1 MELRAVPSPVRS
13 ARGLTKRRSQAGAPV
28 PERSTAVRVGF
39 AGLLALAA
47 TYGLGRQAYGLFVP
61 WFQAE
66 FSLGLDVIGYVA
78 GAAQL
83 GYLVA
88 TVATGA
94 IEARFGPRLP
104 VVAGCVLLAAGA
116 VLVATAQTGV
126 PFAVGV
132 ILAGTSAGGAWAP
145 FSDVVAERV
154 PKGRRRRALALVNA
168 GSPAGLLIAS
178 LLVALMGSSWRLAWA
193 SFAVVGLA
201 SAVVNAVVLPSSAPD
216 RTTRTRHGWAG
227 LLAPAARRLF
237 AVAALASMTS
247 GAYFAYAPE
256 AAQAAGLPPWIG
268 AAMWGALG
276 LSGGIVGALGGE
288 IASRFSLGPP
298 LAVTW
303 LGMAFALASILVIAG
318 TPAGALGS
326 AALFGAAF
334 TAGYAFIA
342 MWSQEVFPERPTTG
356 FTATIVCIAAGF
368 ALGPVLYGVVATF
381 LGRPLAPLVAAVPAI
396 VAAVLS
402 VAPPV
407 RPPSPQALLRSL
419 EPRRS

>member
-1 MELRAVPSPVRS
+1 M
-13 ARGLTKRRSQAGAPV
+13 
-28 PERSTAVRVGF
+28 PERPERTTVRVGV

-66 FSLGLDVIGYVA
+66 FTLGLDLVGYVA

-88 TVATGA
+88 TVATGV
-94 IEARFGPRLP
+94 IEARYGPRLP
-104 VVAGCVLLAAGA
+104 VVAGCGLLAVGA
-116 VLVATAQTGV
+116 VLVATAQSTT
-126 PFAVGV
+126 PFAIGV

-154 PKGRRRRALALVNA
+154 PEGRRRRALALVNA

-178 LLVALMGSSWRLAWA
+178 LLVAVTGSSWRLAWA

-201 SAVVNAVVLPSSAPD
+201 GAVVNAVVLPSAAPD
-216 RTTRTRHGWAG
+216 RPTRSRHGWAG
-227 LLAPAARRLF
+227 LLAPAALRLF

-256 AAQAAGLPPWIG
+256 AAQAAGLSPWIG

-276 LSGGIVGALGGE
+276 LSGGVVGAFGGE
-288 IASRFSLGPP
+288 IADRFALGPP

-303 LGMAFALASILVIAG
+303 LGMALALASVLVIAG
-318 TPAGALGS
+318 TPAGALAS

-368 ALGPVLYGVVATF
+368 SLGPVLYGVVATF
-381 LGRPLAPLVAAVPAI
+381 AGRPLAPIVAAIPAI

-402 VAPPV
+402 VVPPV
-407 RPPSPQALLRSL
+407 RRPGASTGV
-419 EPRRS
+419 

>member
-1 MELRAVPSPVRS
+1 
-13 ARGLTKRRSQAGAPV
+13 V
-28 PERSTAVRVGF
+28 PEGAERTTVRVGV

-66 FSLGLDVIGYVA
+66 FTLGLDVVGYVA

-94 IEARFGPRLP
+94 IEARFGPRVP
-104 VVAGCVLLAAGA
+104 VVTGCVLLAVGA
-116 VLVATAQTGV
+116 VLVATAQSTA
-126 PFAVGV
+126 PFAIGV

-154 PKGRRRRALALVNA
+154 PQGRRRRALALVNA

-178 LLVALMGSSWRLAWA
+178 LLVAVTGSAWRLAWA
-193 SFAVVGLA
+193 AFAVVGLIG
-201 SAVVNAVVLPSSAPD
+201 AVVNVVVLPPNPPQG
-216 RTTRTRHGWAG
+216 TTRTRHGWAG
-227 LLAPAARRLF
+227 LLAPAALRLF
-237 AVAALASMTS
+237 AVAALASMTA

-256 AAQAAGLPPWIG
+256 AAQAAGLQPWIG
-268 AAMWGALG
+268 AVMWGALG
-276 LSGGIVGALGGE
+276 LSGGVIGAFGGE
-288 IASRFSLGPP
+288 IADRFALGPP

-303 LGMAFALASILVIAG
+303 LGMALALASVLVIAG
-318 TPAGALGS
+318 TPAGALAS

-334 TAGYAFIA
+334 TAGYAFVA

-368 ALGPVLYGVVATF
+368 SLGPVLYGVVATF
-381 LGRPLAPLVAAVPAI
+381 AGRPLAPIVAAVPA
-396 VAAVLS
+396 VLAAVLS

-407 RPPSPQALLRSL
+407 R
-419 EPRRS
+419 RRGRT

>member
-1 MELRAVPSPVRS
+1 M
-13 ARGLTKRRSQAGAPV
+13 
-28 PERSTAVRVGF
+28 PERSERTTVRVGV

-66 FSLGLDVIGYVA
+66 FALGLEGIGYVA

-88 TVATGA
+88 TVATGVV
-94 IEARFGPRLP
+94 EARYGPRLP
-104 VVAGCVLLAAGA
+104 VVVGCILLALGA
-116 VLVATAQTGV
+116 AMVATAQSTV
-126 PFAVGV
+126 TFAAGA

-154 PKGRRRRALALVNA
+154 PRGRRHRALALVNA

-178 LLVALMGSSWRLAWA
+178 LLVAVTGRAWRVAWVA
-193 SFAVVGLA
+193 FAAVGVLG
-201 SAVVNAVVLPSSAPD
+201 AVVNLVVLPSAAGAS
-216 RTTRTRHGWAG
+216 RSRYGWSG
-227 LLAPAARRLF
+227 LMDPAAVRLF
-237 AVAALASMTS
+237 TVAALASMTS

-256 AAQAAGLPPWIG
+256 AAQAAGLSVWIG

-276 LSGGIVGALGGE
+276 FSGAVVGAFGGE
-288 IASRFSLGPP
+288 IADRFSLGPA
-298 LAVTW
+298 LTVTW
-303 LGMAFALASILVIAG
+303 LGMAIALASLLAIAG
-318 TPAGALGS
+318 TPAGALAS

-334 TAGYAFIA
+334 TAGYAFVA

-368 ALGPVLYGVVATF
+368 SLGPVLYGVVATF
-381 LGRPLAPLVAAVPAI
+381 AGRPSALIAAAAPAVL
-396 VAAVLS
+396 AAVLS
-402 VAPPV
+402 VVPP
-407 RPPSPQALLRSL
+407 RSAALRST
-419 EPRRS
+419 

>member
-1 MELRAVPSPVRS
+1 M
-13 ARGLTKRRSQAGAPV
+13 
-28 PERSTAVRVGF
+28 PERSERTTVRVGV

-66 FSLGLDVIGYVA
+66 FALGLDGIGYVA

-88 TVATGA
+88 TVATGVV
-94 IEARFGPRLP
+94 EARYGPRLP
-104 VVAGCVLLAAGA
+104 VVVGCILLAMGA
-116 VLVATAQTGV
+116 AMVATAQSTV
-126 PFAVGV
+126 AFAAGA

-154 PKGRRRRALALVNA
+154 PRGRRRRALALVNA

-178 LLVALMGSSWRLAWA
+178 LLVAVTGSAWRVAWVA
-193 SFAVVGLA
+193 FAAVGVLG
-201 SAVVNAVVLPSSAPD
+201 AVVNLVVLPSAAPYGAS
-216 RTTRTRHGWAG
+216 RSRYGGSG
-227 LLAPAARRLF
+227 LLAPAAVRLF
-237 AVAALASMTS
+237 TVAALASMTS

-256 AAQAAGLPPWIG
+256 AAQAAGLSVWIG

-276 LSGGIVGALGGE
+276 FSGAVVGAFGGE
-288 IASRFSLGPP
+288 IADRFSLGPA

-303 LGMAFALASILVIAG
+303 LGMALALASLLAIAG
-318 TPAGALGS
+318 TPAGALAS

-334 TAGYAFIA
+334 TAGYAFVA

-368 ALGPVLYGVVATF
+368 SLGPVLYGVVATF
-381 LGRPLAPLVAAVPAI
+381 AGRPSALIAAAVPA
-396 VAAVLS
+396 VLAAVLS
-402 VAPPV
+402 VVPP
-407 RPPSPQALLRSL
+407 RSAALRST
-419 EPRRS
+419 

>member
-1 MELRAVPSPVRS
+1 MA
-13 ARGLTKRRSQAGAPV
+13 
-28 PERSTAVRVGF
+28 ERTTVRVGI

-61 WFQAE
+61 RFQSE
-66 FSLGLDVIGYVA
+66 FALGLDTIGYVA

-88 TVATGA
+88 TVVTGA
-94 IEARFGPRLP
+94 LEARYGPRLP
-104 VVAGCVLLAAGA
+104 VVAGCALLALGA
-116 VLVATAQTGV
+116 ALVATAQTTA

-178 LLVALMGSSWRLAWA
+178 LLVAVSGSAWRLAWA
-193 SFAVVGLA
+193 AFAAVGVLG
-201 SAVVNAVVLPSSAPD
+201 AVVNAVVLPAAAPA
-216 RTTRTRHGWAG
+216 RATRTRHGWSG
-227 LLAPAARRLF
+227 FLDPSARRLF
-237 AVAALASMTS
+237 FVAALASMTS

-276 LSGGIVGALGGE
+276 ASGAVVGVFGAE
-288 IASRFSLGPP
+288 IADRFSLGPP
-298 LAVTW
+298 LTVTW
-303 LGMAFALASILVIAG
+303 LGMAVALGSILVVSG
-318 TPAGALGS
+318 THAGALGS
-326 AALFGAAF
+326 AALFGVAF
-334 TAGYAFIA
+334 TAGYAFVA
-342 MWSQEVFPERPTTG
+342 MWSQEVFPERPTAG

-368 ALGPVLYGVVATF
+368 SLGPVLYGVVATF
-381 LGRPLAPLVAAVPAI
+381 VGRPFAPLVASVPAL

-402 VAPPV
+402 VAPPGGRSATARQGGLE
-407 RPPSPQALLRSL
+407 RPR
-419 EPRRS
+419 

>member
-1 MELRAVPSPVRS
+1 M
-13 ARGLTKRRSQAGAPV
+13 
-28 PERSTAVRVGF
+28 PERSQETTVRVGL

-61 WFQAE
+61 SFQAE
-66 FSLGLDVIGYVA
+66 FALGLDGIGYVA

-83 GYLVA
+83 GYLAA

-94 IEARFGPRLP
+94 VEARYGPRLP
-104 VVAGCVLLAAGA
+104 VVVGCILLALGAGMI
-116 VLVATAQTGV
+116 ATAQSTV
-126 PFAVGV
+126 PFVVGV

-154 PKGRRRRALALVNA
+154 PPGRRRRALALVNA

-178 LLVALMGSSWRLAWA
+178 LLVAVTGSAWRVAWLA
-193 SFAVVGLA
+193 FAAVGVLGA
-201 SAVVNAVVLPSSAPD
+201 IVNLVVLPSAAPA
-216 RTTRTRHGWAG
+216 RASRTRHGLWP
-227 LLAPAARRLF
+227 PAARRLF

-256 AAQAAGLPPWIG
+256 AAQTAGLPVWIG

-276 LSGGIVGALGGE
+276 LSGAVVGGFGGE
-288 IASRFSLGPP
+288 IANRFALGPA

-303 LGMAFALASILVIAG
+303 LGMALALASLLAIAG
-318 TPAGALGS
+318 TPVGALAS

-334 TAGYAFIA
+334 TAGYAFVA
-342 MWSQEVFPERPTTG
+342 MWSQEVFPDRPTTG

-368 ALGPVLYGVVATF
+368 SLGPVLYGVVATF
-381 LGRPLAPLVAAVPAI
+381 VGRPAAPIAASVPAI
-396 VAAVLS
+396 LAAVLS
-402 VAPPV
+402 IVPP
-407 RPPSPQALLRSL
+407 RSST
-419 EPRRS
+419 RRST

>member
-1 MELRAVPSPVRS
+1 L
-13 ARGLTKRRSQAGAPV
+13 
-28 PERSTAVRVGF
+28 

-61 WFQAE
+61 QFRAE
-66 FSLGLDVIGYVA
+66 FALGLDGIGYLA

-88 TVATGA
+88 TVATGV

-104 VVAGCVLLAAGA
+104 VVAGCVLLAVGA
-116 VLVATAQTGV
+116 LLVATAQTTV
-126 PFAVGV
+126 PLAVGL

-145 FSDVVAERV
+145 FSDAVAERV
-154 PKGRRRRALALVNA
+154 PQGRQRRALALVNA

-178 LLVALMGSSWRLAWA
+178 VLVALTGSSWRLAWVA
-193 SFAVVGLA
+193 FALIGLLA
-201 SAVVNAVVLPSSAPD
+201 AAVNAAGLPSGPPD
-216 RTTRTRHGWAG
+216 RATTAGHGWAG
-227 LLAPAARRLF
+227 LVAPAARRLF

-256 AAQAAGLPPWIG
+256 AAQAAGLPAWIG

-276 LSGGIVGALGGE
+276 LSGFAVGTLGGE
-288 IASRFSLGPP
+288 IADRFSLGRP

-303 LGMAFALASILVIAG
+303 LGLAVVLASLQAVVG

-326 AALFGAAF
+326 AAAFGVAF

-342 MWSQEVFPERPTTG
+342 MWSQEVFPGRPTTG

-368 ALGPVLYGVVATF
+368 AVGPVLYGVVATY
-381 LGRPLAPLVAAVPAI
+381 LGRPLAPLAAAVPAV

-402 VAPPV
+402 IAPPI
-407 RPPSPQALLRSL
+407 
-419 EPRRS
+419 RRRGGR

>member
-1 MELRAVPSPVRS
+1 
-13 ARGLTKRRSQAGAPV
+13 V
-28 PERSTAVRVGF
+28 PEKPDRTTVRVGI

-61 WFQAE
+61 WFQDE
-66 FSLGLDVIGYVA
+66 FALGLDGIGYVA

-88 TVATGA
+88 TVATGVV
-94 IEARFGPRLP
+94 EARYGPRLP
-104 VVAGCVLLAAGA
+104 VVVGCILLALGA
-116 VLVATAQTGV
+116 AMVATAQSTV
-126 PFAVGV
+126 TFAAGA

-154 PKGRRRRALALVNA
+154 PRARRHRALALVNA

-178 LLVALMGSSWRLAWA
+178 LLVAVTGSAWRVAWVA
-193 SFAVVGLA
+193 FAAVGVLG
-201 SAVVNAVVLPSSAPD
+201 AVVNLVVLPSAAPYGAS
-216 RTTRTRHGWAG
+216 RSRHGWSG
-227 LLAPAARRLF
+227 LMAPAAVRLF

-256 AAQAAGLPPWIG
+256 AAQAAGLAVWIG

-276 LSGGIVGALGGE
+276 LSGAVVGAFGGE
-288 IASRFSLGPP
+288 IADRFSLGPA

-303 LGMAFALASILVIAG
+303 LGMALALASLLAIAG
-318 TPAGALGS
+318 TPAGALAS

-334 TAGYAFIA
+334 TAGYAFVA
-342 MWSQEVFPERPTTG
+342 MWSQDVFPDRPTTG

-368 ALGPVLYGVVATF
+368 SLGPVLYGVVATYV
-381 LGRPLAPLVAAVPAI
+381 GRPVAPI
-396 VAAVLS
+396 VAAAPAVLAAILS
-402 VAPPV
+402 VVPP
-407 RPPSPQALLRSL
+407 RSDGLR
-419 EPRRS
+419 RT